1 LSIETESL
9 DVNGMVVQQENVSI
23 NVVRYFREFS
33 QIFGLSGVGGGC
45 WGYWCVCWDYWGD
58 WGGWGGWFHH
68 VVHHHF
74 VFHLWFGW
82 MSGSGMMVVN
92 VCLMMRLV
100 MRALITVMILWRMVM
115 IGHVRIISGLCVMSC
130 MVYGCSRLMRND
142 SMMNRGS
149 MVGVVGNGSM
159 VDGVGNGS
167 MVDGG

>member
-1 LSIETESL
+1 LSIKTESL
-9 DVNGMVVQQENVSI
+9 NVNGMVVQQENVSI

-45 WGYWCVCWDYWGD
+45 WGYWCVCWDY

-130 MVYGCSRLMRND
+130 MVYGCSGLMRND

-149 MVGVVGNGSM
+149 MVGVVGNGCM
-159 VDGVGNGS
+159 VDRVGNS
-167 MVDGG
+167 CMVDGG